1 MRILSSIN
9 KIKQYI
15 LQVKNI
21 SPLRIGN
28 GEEERNG
35 LLISDKHAIING
47 TTFSGLFRDF
57 LKKIKLKLMMKNIN

>member
-1 MRILSSIN
+1 MSSIN

-28 GEEERNG
+28 GEEEGNG
-35 LLISDKHAIING
+35 LLISDKHAVING
-47 TTFSGLFRDF
+47 TTLSGLFRDF
-57 LKKIKLKLMMKNIN
+57 LKNLRIKMKHMN